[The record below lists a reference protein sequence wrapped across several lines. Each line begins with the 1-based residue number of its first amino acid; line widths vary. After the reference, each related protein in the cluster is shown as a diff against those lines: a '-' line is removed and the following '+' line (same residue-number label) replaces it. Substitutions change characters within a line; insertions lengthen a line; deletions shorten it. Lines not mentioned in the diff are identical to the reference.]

1 MRNSKVGGILLKRTL
16 ENCSLIKIGIQIGE
30 GKPNQ
35 YEGKCEGYCNY
46 DGDEPMEKC
55 KACKLNTCYED

>member
-1 MRNSKVGGILLKRTL
+1 MKRTL